1 MSILK
6 KLIKESLRD
15 LNAANYNPL
24 KIIEYR
30 NKAYSDDKYI
40 IDNSEDVNDEFAIS
54 NITYKLN
61 ETFNF
66 LRQKLQRDLRLEII
80 AVDPNVESTGEYTDL
95 YTLGRYFLSN
105 PLAMY
110 AYFYKPIGETE
121 AQNKKLV
128 IDLFIKYRESGKLDL
143 IPTIREVIRMNK
155 EYQVANSDKNKNLKT
170 LQQHQ
175 QEIVNATKPKRGRPK
190 KNPETIKKTFD
201 SGLTI
206 K

>member
-6 KLIKESLRD
+6 YLIKESLRD
-15 LNAANYNPL
+15 LNAANYNPIKL
-24 KIIEYR
+24 IQYR
-30 NKAYSDDKYI
+30 DKAFSNSNYI
-40 IDNSEDVNDEFAIS
+40 IDDSEDINDEFAIS
-54 NITYKLN
+54 NITDKLN
-61 ETFNF
+61 ETFSF
-66 LRQKLQRDLRLEII
+66 IRKKLTRDLRLEII
-80 AVDPNVESTGEYTDL
+80 AVDPNADSTGEYTDL
-95 YTLGRYFLSN
+95 YTLGRYFLAN

-121 AQNKKLV
+121 AQNKKLI

-155 EYQVANSDKNKNLKT
+155 EYQLNNSDKNQNLKT

-190 KNPETIKKTFD
+190 KNAEPIKKTFD
-201 SGLTI
+201 SGLTV